1 MVAAAV
7 TGLVLLGRVL
17 EAEHLE
23 VHSDKLAGID
33 ELRYQHFKPWAYQLV
48 VPNLTPIVKG

>member
-1 MVAAAV
+1 MVGAAV